1 MDLEAA
7 SLRHAGRLT
16 EARRQLV
23 SALSIAREKQLGREI
38 DLITAS
44 LAQTDLLLNDYEAA
58 RKSLEEAVART
69 EATSLDAR
77 IALGTTYVRLGEFEL
92 AGKQLDAALAD
103 IDAQQSAQ
111 FIPAVRFALGELAYE
126 SGKTAD
132 ARAHFDKAAALW
144 TDELP
149 DAASVDARSF
159 LGLLDGLARKDPSA
173 LRKLQTSVDQAKLMG
188 RLDLETRCRL
198 RLAQFQIKEGRFRDA
213 LATLN
218 EIPLEGERVIGR
230 EMQAQV
236 HYWRGRALMASG
248 DRAGAASEAALAS
261 RITTDLR
268 ASLPRA
274 SRDRFAA
281 RFEIRRMIEQG

>member
-1 MDLEAA
+1 
-7 SLRHAGRLT
+7 
-16 EARRQLV
+16 V
-23 SALSIAREKQLGREI
+23 SALSIAREKQLRREI
-38 DLITAS
+38 DSITAS

-58 RKSLEEAVART
+58 RKSLEEAVARN

-111 FIPAVRFALGELAYE
+111 FIPVVRFALGELAYE
-126 SGKTAD
+126 SGKPAE
-132 ARAHFDKAAALW
+132 ARPHFDKAAALW

-159 LGLLDGLARKDPSA
+159 LALLDRLAHKDPSA
-173 LRKLQTSVDQAKLMG
+173 LGKLQTSVEQAKLMG

-198 RLAQFQIKEGRFRDA
+198 RLAQLEIKEGRFRDA
-213 LATLN
+213 MAALN
-218 EIPLEGERVIGR
+218 EIPLDGERVIGR

-248 DRAGAASEAALAS
+248 DRAGGASEAALAS

-268 ASLPRA
+268 ASLSA
-274 SRDRFAA
+274 ALRDRFVA
-281 RFEIRRMIEQG
+281 RYEIRRMLEEF